1 MEVSFFGGAVKA
13 VPPSFDPVDQKDVV
27 PHCGTL
33 FR

>member
-13 VPPSFDPVDQKDVV
+13 LTPSFDPVDQKVLV